1 MIDTTHQPRAIWLH
15 IEDDGSISTL
25 EQDGSVIANGLSW
38 RDMNCHI
45 GTLASLALRKP
56 VDCLP

>member
-1 MIDTTHQPRAIWLH
+1 MPDPTHQPRAIWLH

-25 EQDGSVIANGLSW
+25 EQDGSVIANNLSW
-38 RDMNCHI
+38 RDMNEHI
-45 GTLASLALRKP
+45 GTLTSLALSKP

>member
-1 MIDTTHQPRAIWLH
+1 MTDITHQPRAISLH

-25 EQDGSVIANGLSW
+25 EQDGSVIANNLSW
-38 RDMNCHI
+38 RDMNEHI
-45 GTLASLALRKP
+45 GMLVSLALRKP

>member
-1 MIDTTHQPRAIWLH
+1 MTDFTHQPRAIWLH
-15 IEDDGSISTL
+15 IEGDGSISTL
-25 EQDGSVIANGLSW
+25 EQDGSVIANNLSW
-38 RDMNCHI
+38 RDMNEHI